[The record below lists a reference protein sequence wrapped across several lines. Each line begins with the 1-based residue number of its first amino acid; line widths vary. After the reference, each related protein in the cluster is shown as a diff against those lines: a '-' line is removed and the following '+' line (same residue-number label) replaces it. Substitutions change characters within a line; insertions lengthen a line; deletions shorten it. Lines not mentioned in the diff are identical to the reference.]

1 MELCD
6 SITFATVFPFPQF
19 CSCFI
24 SEKRLFYGVFLAPIL
39 VIFIINTVLLVL
51 VFRVL
56 IQHSCRKVA
65 DMDKRTKAQQI
76 FKTFISI
83 VSISLTF
90 RLQWLFGAFTITDT
104 SVLYQWLFVVFTTLQ
119 GFLLFFFFCILRND
133 AREEWLNVLSCGN
146 RKKKKHGMSTSVAI
160 HSFQRRHK
168 TDSVYITSKN
178 IHTQTLQRN
187 VVSSVGE
194 NSFVELSSRE
204 EMKSTPFAMPT
215 SISED
220 KETVFVI
227 EEDLGELSKEQTYE
241 NY

>member
-1 MELCD
+1 
-6 SITFATVFPFPQF
+6 
-19 CSCFI
+19 
-24 SEKRLFYGVFLAPIL
+24 
-39 VIFIINTVLLVL
+39 
-51 VFRVL
+51 
-56 IQHSCRKVA
+56 
-65 DMDKRTKAQQI
+65 MDKRTKAQQI

-119 GFLLFFFFCILRND
+119 GFLLFFFFCVFRND
-133 AREEWLNVLSCGN
+133 AREEWLNVLSCGH
-146 RKKKKHGMSTSVAI
+146 RKKRKHGMSTSDAT

-168 TDSVYITSKN
+168 TGSVYITSRN

-187 VVSSVGE
+187 AVSSVGE
-194 NSFVELSSRE
+194 DSFVELSSRE
-204 EMKSTPFAMPT
+204 ERKSTPFAMPT

-227 EEDLGELSKEQTYE
+227 EEDLGELSKKQSL
-241 NY
+241 